1 MEKAR
6 RSAVKGPLAATAL
19 VLGALAPAFADEAPL
34 WSERVLQT
42 PIDLASIAAMPMAE
56 RIARLK
62 QRGEELFTGKFIR
75 ADGAGRPLATQAI
88 IPTKRRRPAHQDF
101 QRLAGLDAN
110 ACASC
115 HHEPVIGGA
124 APFTANAFVSEGFE
138 SADFD
143 TTDPQFSNER
153 GSPALHGA
161 GLIELL
167 AREMTEELRALRDG
181 ALEKA
186 RSSGTAQVAELASKG
201 VSFGRITASPD
212 GSLDISAIE
221 GIDPDLVLRPFSQKG
236 VFGSLRQFSVNAL
249 NSHHGIQAVERF
261 GATWTGTSDFDGDEI
276 ADEIGAA
283 DISALVAFQAT
294 LPAPSRKTDLPA
306 VWREAATRGEA
317 LFADTGCTACH
328 IPALPLASTVFR
340 DPGPLETAGTL
351 RADDVDA
358 PLEIDLGVLDFVR
371 ALPRDANGH
380 VLVPLFGDLKR
391 HRIADTREP
400 ALGNELLG
408 QRFVDRDV
416 FITTE
421 LWGVGSTAP
430 YGHRADQT
438 SLDEIIRAHAGEAR
452 ESRKAYTA
460 LPEDGRQAVIAFLR
474 SLEIPK

>member
-1 MEKAR
+1 MQKAR
-6 RSAVKGPLAATAL
+6 STMKGPLAAAAFF
-19 VLGALAPAFADEAPL
+19 LGALAPALAGDVPP
-34 WSERVLQT
+34 WSERVLHA
-42 PIDLASIAAMPMAE
+42 PIDLAEIAAAPMEE
-56 RIARLK
+56 RIALLK
-62 QRGEELFTGKFIR
+62 QRGEQLFIGKFIR
-75 ADGAGRPLATQAI
+75 AEGAGRPLATQAI

-115 HHEPVIGGA
+115 HHEPVIGGGA
-124 APFTANAFVSEGFE
+124 SFTANVFVSEGFE

-153 GSPALHGA
+153 GSTALHGS

-167 AREMTEELRALRDG
+167 AREMTRDLQALRDD
-181 ALEKA
+181 ALERA
-186 RSSGTAQVAELASKG
+186 RRTGAAQVAKLASKG
-201 VSFGRITASPD
+201 VSFGSVTANPD
-212 GSLDISAIE
+212 GSLDISTIE

-236 VFGSLRQFSVNAL
+236 VFGSLRQFSINAL

-261 GATWTGTSDFDGDEI
+261 GATWTGTRDFDADEVP
-276 ADEIGAA
+276 DEIGAA

-294 LPAPSRKTDLPA
+294 LPAPSRRTDLPA
-306 VWREAATRGEA
+306 VWREAAARGET
-317 LFADTGCTACH
+317 LFAETGCTGCH
-328 IPALPLASTVFR
+328 IPTLPLASTVFH

-351 RADDVDA
+351 RTDDVDE
-358 PLEIDLGVLDFVR
+358 PLAIDLGVLAFVR

-416 FITTE
+416 FITAE
-421 LWGVGSTAP
+421 LWGVGATAP
-430 YGHRADQT
+430 YGHRADLT
-438 SLDEIIRAHAGEAR
+438 SLDEVIRAHAGEAR
-452 ESRKAYTA
+452 ASSEAYMA
-460 LPEDGRQAVIAFLR
+460 LADDDRQAIIAFLR
-474 SLEIPK
+474 SLDIPE